1 LTLAVAALLVCAAA
15 LAEIVFPGHDY
26 PYHAGWFNVAIAA
39 VWIVAATRARVRLR
53 ASLTLGAR
61 AAVAAAILGSGMA
74 CVATVAVGLL
84 GPDARTVIGAP
95 GQRIRLA
102 ETGDWLA
109 FPLTGVRGQ
118 DTAVALQRTRGN
130 VVLDRPRH
138 VGGFVLRPMARSV
151 AFVDARDSAGNR
163 LTITQPDGALFLSPV
178 LMLTQTQNISG
189 LDLPFDGFSIPAA
202 RRNVKAVLFSA
213 QAAAALRSLPPGS
226 GSAVLFAVDNERGQP
241 LAHGIALSA
250 GGKPVRAG
258 DLVLSAAVLQYPA
271 IQIVSAPPLLPVV
284 LGTLLVVAGLAGIA
298 SPARR

>member
-1 LTLAVAALLVCAAA
+1 LTFAVAALLVCAAA

-53 ASLTLGAR
+53 ASLPLGAR
-61 AAVAAAILGSGMA
+61 VAVAAAILGSGMA

-118 DTAVALQRTRGN
+118 NTAVALQRTHGN

-138 VGGFVLRPMARSV
+138 VGGFVLRPTARSV

-226 GSAVLFAVDNERGQP
+226 GSAVLFAVENERGQP

-250 GGKPVRAG
+250 EGKPVRAG
-258 DLVLSAAVLQYPA
+258 DLVLSATVLQYPA

-284 LGTLLVVAGLAGIA
+284 LGTLLVVAGLAGMA